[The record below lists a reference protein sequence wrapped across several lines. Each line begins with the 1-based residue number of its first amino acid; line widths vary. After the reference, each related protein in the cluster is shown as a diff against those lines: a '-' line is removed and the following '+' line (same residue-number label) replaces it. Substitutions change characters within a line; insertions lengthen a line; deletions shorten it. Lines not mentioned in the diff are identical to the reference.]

1 MLRDSGDGY
10 KVVSGKDQRSPV
22 GLQLCQRAREAH
34 LASESAQASIGRRR
48 RNELKPSTDGLGDT
62 STASLLRLLKK
73 RQRNLYCN
81 LPRGIHSASH
91 YAIFETSIEYDI
103 SYLGSFGADALRWQG
118 MDRK

>member
-62 STASLLRLLKK
+62 STTSLLRLFKK

-81 LPRGIHSASH
+81 LPRSIHNAYHYTVFEASIGYGVSARPLKIH
-91 YAIFETSIEYDI
+91 KGCETH
-103 SYLGSFGADALRWQG
+103 
-118 MDRK
+118 